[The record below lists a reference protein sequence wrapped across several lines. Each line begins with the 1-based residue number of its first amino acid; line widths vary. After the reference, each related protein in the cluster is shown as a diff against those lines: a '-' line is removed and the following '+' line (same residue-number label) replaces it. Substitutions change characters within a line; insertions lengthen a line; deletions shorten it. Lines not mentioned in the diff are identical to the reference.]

1 MKKALIIALVLVLAC
16 SAVFANGET
25 EQAASFKGKNV
36 RMVIGSTS
44 TSGDS
49 YLIAETVCRYLSK
62 ELDCNIKCDAIGS
75 GPAFNAL
82 GTAKGDGTTLMMF
95 HDMTYLAVLFGAQ
108 PEKYSLENLT
118 IGPRGGINAVSCWA
132 TYKDAPYNDLVE
144 AAEWLKNNPDK
155 KLLVACEAGGVSHVA
170 YIVYW
175 KWVKD
180 TYGDDVVSRMKVVI
194 GGSFD
199 KKSQLLWD
207 RNADIIFAD
216 YTSVYQYTQTNDAKI
231 AMKVVGLLDNLDG
244 VDAPSY
250 ADLGI
255 TLNGQEW
262 RFCKEYVIYG
272 PKDLDPALLKEL
284 DAAMAKVNANP
295 QCRADLEK
303 MSYGTGD
310 LLLSEECSKMIYAKR
325 DAIAPLIKTA
335 PSMDELTK

>member
-1 MKKALIIALVLVLAC
+1 MKKMIAVLLLAALVMT
-16 SAVFANGET
+16 SVFAQGGAET
-25 EQAASFKGKNV
+25 KATFKGQNV

-49 YLIAETVCRYLSK
+49 YLIAETVCRYLAK
-62 ELDCNIKCDAIGS
+62 ELGCNIKCDAVGA

-82 GTAKGDGTTLMMF
+82 GSAKGDGSTLMMF
-95 HDMTYLAVLFGAQ
+95 HDMTYLSVMFGSQ
-108 PEKYSLENLT
+108 PETYKLENLT

-132 TYKDAPYNDLVE
+132 TYKDAPYNNLVE
-144 AAEWLKNNPDK
+144 AAEWLKANPSK
-155 KLLVACEAGGVSHVA
+155 KLLVACEAGGVSHVG
-170 YIVYW
+170 YVVYW

-231 AMKVVGLLDNLDG
+231 AMKVVGLLDNLEG
-244 VDAPSY
+244 VNAPSY

-255 TLNGQEW
+255 TLNGQKW
-262 RFCKEYVIYG
+262 SFCKDFVIYG
-272 PKDLDPALLKEL
+272 PKNLDPALVAEL
-284 DAAMAKVNANP
+284 DAAMKRANANP
-295 QCRADLEK
+295 ELRAALEK

-310 LLLSEECSKMIYAKR
+310 YMDSAATSKHIFEKR
-325 DAIAPLIKTA
+325 NAIEPLIKSA